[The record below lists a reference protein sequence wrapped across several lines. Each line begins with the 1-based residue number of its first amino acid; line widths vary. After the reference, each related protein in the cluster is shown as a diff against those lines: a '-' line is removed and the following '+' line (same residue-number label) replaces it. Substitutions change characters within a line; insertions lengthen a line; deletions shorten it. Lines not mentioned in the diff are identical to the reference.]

1 LEAAIVAEA
10 TKLGAPFAKTTLERL
25 HSVIFGS
32 GRATRSTDIIIHNMS
47 DESFFYVSSTTE
59 SGIFSSTML
68 PPHEIPP
75 KSSVVY
81 GCESNGFLTGAT
93 GCR

>member
-1 LEAAIVAEA
+1 
-10 TKLGAPFAKTTLERL
+10 
-25 HSVIFGS
+25 
-32 GRATRSTDIIIHNMS
+32 MS